1 MTSPVATGEGDG
13 QGKHQP
19 DAESP
24 DKLGNR
30 HVLAIAVPIILSNVT
45 TPLIGLVDT
54 AVLGQLGD
62 PHYIG
67 GVAIGAMLFSLLYL
81 AFSFLRMGTTGITA
95 QAEGAG

>member
-1 MTSPVATGEGDG
+1 MSAPIAAGKGSGPAQNQPGGD
-13 QGKHQP
+13 
-19 DAESP
+19 SP
-24 DKLGNR
+24 DRLSNW

-67 GVAIGAMLFSLLYL
+67 GVA
-81 AFSFLRMGTTGITA
+81 
-95 QAEGAG
+95 